1 MRTTLAMLLA
11 WTQARQPA
19 TCVRARELRSNLSS
33 DMFNTSSVSAS
44 VCVTRAERRIASTA
58 SADISP
64 EVGGG
69 VSADCWC
76 AAIERGRRAKET
88 RTTAR
93 DRDRREAQREIE
105 IDKNHSE
112 RSRSTRGGKGR
123 EKSRGTKIKDPPGRA
138 VALGDERLRASR
150 EERGESGLFPSGCP
164 PSPSPSPSP
173 VVASS
178 LFVAHRLLFSFP
190 PPPLPLLLRS
200 VAWCR
205 ASCCWRCSLLLLP
218 REWPRPAPLCHVLHL
233 SFSEDSACSRAAASS
248 SRFDLR
254 LRCYDARRR
263 RVRACV
269 CSFARCC
276 LQPWLTLFLHLFRFV
291 HQ

>member
-93 DRDRREAQREIE
+93 DRDRQEPQREIE
-105 IDKNHSE
+105 IDE
-112 RSRSTRGGKGR
+112 RRERAGK
-123 EKSRGTKIKDPPGRA
+123 
-138 VALGDERLRASR
+138 
-150 EERGESGLFPSGCP
+150 ESG
-164 PSPSPSPSP
+164 
-173 VVASS
+173 
-178 LFVAHRLLFSFP
+178 H
-190 PPPLPLLLRS
+190 
-200 VAWCR
+200 
-205 ASCCWRCSLLLLP
+205 
-218 REWPRPAPLCHVLHL
+218 
-233 SFSEDSACSRAAASS
+233 ED
-248 SRFDLR
+248 
-254 LRCYDARRR
+254 
-263 RVRACV
+263 
-269 CSFARCC
+269 
-276 LQPWLTLFLHLFRFV
+276 
-291 HQ
+291 